1 MNKLDVNPRISIIT
15 SDRYKGHLIQ
25 KIMITRIDGDSI
37 TREVFWSCYEID
49 LKFKSLK
56 AAKQF
61 IDNDNI

>member
-1 MNKLDVNPRISIIT
+1 MNIIKVIN
-15 SDRYKGHLIQ
+15 SDRYKDHLIQ
-25 KIMITRIDGDSI
+25 KIMITRITGESI
-37 TREVFWSCYEID
+37 KREVFWSCYEID